1 MLNEDKI
8 EENEDKVFRLSITKE
23 KLALIFTK
31 VTAQYSPKKRKIK
44 KKIKL
49 KRIKEYIYKL

>member
-44 KKIKL
+44 KIKL

>member
-44 KKIKL
+44 KNKVKKN
-49 KRIKEYIYKL
+49 KRIYI